1 MVAGRAGRDTS
12 HFVGIIQIM
21 WSTVIATG
29 QRSEIARTRLPGP
42 QKRPATGRPGRI
54 RHNMPVFV
62 DGNSLSTVIACQE
75 RHTLQ
80 STFVRPHE
88 RKNRRS
94 RIRCSGDF
102 SGVVN
107 SICGT
112 VVSARENAQ
121 VLRLRVVGM
130 TPERGSRCS
139 FTTAGLASN
148 DISQIVQFGWDLSR
162 VFAGK
167 IRDDIFSSLA
177 ECDAGW
183 TKYGC

>member
-1 MVAGRAGRDTS
+1 M
-12 HFVGIIQIM
+12 
-21 WSTVIATG
+21 
-29 QRSEIARTRLPGP
+29 
-42 QKRPATGRPGRI
+42 
-54 RHNMPVFV
+54 FV

-112 VVSARENAQ
+112 VVSARENTQ

-130 TPERGSRCS
+130 TPERGPRCS
-139 FTTAGLASN
+139 FTTAGVAAN

-167 IRDDIFSSLA
+167 SVTTYNFVCPNASVGLIKLLVNTMTPPIAWCHFLSHSRVDPII
-177 ECDAGW
+177 
-183 TKYGC
+183 

>member
-1 MVAGRAGRDTS
+1 MC
-12 HFVGIIQIM
+12 
-21 WSTVIATG
+21 STVTATG
-29 QRSEIARTRLPGP
+29 QRSEVAHPGFSGP
-42 QKRPATGRPGRI
+42 QNRPATGWPGRI

-80 STFVRPHE
+80 STFVRPQE
-88 RKNRRS
+88 RKNHRS

-112 VVSARENAQ
+112 VVSARENTQ

-130 TPERGSRCS
+130 TPELGPRCS
-139 FTTAGLASN
+139 FTTAGAAAN

-167 IRDDIFSSLA
+167 LRDDIFWSLA
-177 ECDAGW
+177 QQDAKR
-183 TKYGC
+183 TKYRCRG

>member
-1 MVAGRAGRDTS
+1 
-12 HFVGIIQIM
+12 
-21 WSTVIATG
+21 
-29 QRSEIARTRLPGP
+29 
-42 QKRPATGRPGRI
+42 
-54 RHNMPVFV
+54 MPVFV
-62 DGNSLSTVIACQE
+62 DGNSLSTVIAYQE

-112 VVSARENAQ
+112 VVSARENTQ

-130 TPERGSRCS
+130 TPERGPRCS
-139 FTTAGLASN
+139 FTTAGVAAKRYLPDCS
-148 DISQIVQFGWDLSR
+148 IWMGLKSR
-162 VFAGK
+162 L
-167 IRDDIFSSLA
+167 RR
-177 ECDAGW
+177 
-183 TKYGC
+183 